1 MRSVERRNHA
11 LHGISSEPNQGR
23 EKEAERE
30 KKKRDRGGE
39 DPQLKF
45 PNGLERNAPREYCD
59 FFLSLL
65 ADLFPAHERIRSR
78 SRDRV
83 TISDVSY
90 LKARDP
96 LLSNG
101 KKSR

>member
-59 FFLSLL
+59 FFFI
-65 ADLFPAHERIRSR
+65 APRRF
-78 SRDRV
+78 
-83 TISDVSY
+83 ISG
-90 LKARDP
+90 A
-96 LLSNG
+96 
-101 KKSR
+101 